1 MERNDELMHYGVPDM
16 KRGVRRAKKA
26 YANAYSKGDTEKLAK
41 LDTKMQKNSAK
52 AQRKVNKLEKKYP
65 KLKTDVDRH
74 IRKTDIK
81 AASLSSEAT
90 RQRAKAY
97 GRFQTKKG
105 RAERALYEA
114 NKLQARS
121 AELKTR
127 SESAKAK
134 LEANKNAQALF
145 KQGIGE
151 MSALRVDKGRKL
163 LEYSGIIDKAKRDH
177 ESEKISGREKRDI
190 IRKNK
195 ADRYSYLNSL

>member
-1 MERNDELMHYGVPDM
+1 MKRNDELVHYGIPGM
-16 KRGVRRAKKA
+16 KCGVRRAKKA
-26 YANAYSKGDTEKLAK
+26 YANDYSKGDTEKLAK

-52 AQRKVNKLEKKYP
+52 AQRKVNKLEKEYP
-65 KLKTDVDRH
+65 RLKADVDKH
-74 IRKTDIK
+74 IRKTDVK
-81 AASLSSEAT
+81 ASKLERQAT

-97 GRFQTKKG
+97 KRRQTKEG
-105 RAERALYEA
+105 AENALYKA
-114 NKLQARS
+114 NQLQARS
-121 AELKTR
+121 EELRAR

-177 ESEKISGREKRDI
+177 ESGKISGREKRDI

>member
-1 MERNDELMHYGVPDM
+1 MERNDELMHYGVPGM
-16 KRGVRRAKKA
+16 KWGVRRAKKA

-81 AASLSSEAT
+81 AASLEREAT

-105 RAERALYEA
+105 AERALYEA

-177 ESEKISGREKRDI
+177 ESGKISGREKRDI